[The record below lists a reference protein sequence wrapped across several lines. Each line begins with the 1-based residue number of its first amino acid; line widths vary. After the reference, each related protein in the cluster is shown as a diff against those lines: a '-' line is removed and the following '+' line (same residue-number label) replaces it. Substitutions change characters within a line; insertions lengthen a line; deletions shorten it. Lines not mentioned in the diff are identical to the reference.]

1 MQHTSDYGKN
11 VDEMNIIF
19 DVITAYMIFQMTR
32 NGDHFA
38 ITINMAKI
46 LVLLNLHQSV
56 KIKKRTLMVFVF
68 GLCSVNISRH
78 HLE

>member
-32 NGDHFA
+32 NGKHFA

-46 LVLLNLHQSV
+46 LVLLNE
-56 KIKKRTLMVFVF
+56 
-68 GLCSVNISRH
+68 N
-78 HLE
+78 

>member
-32 NGDHFA
+32 NGNHFA

-46 LVLLNLHQSV
+46 LVLLNENL
-56 KIKKRTLMVFVF
+56 KKNLDGFCVQ
-68 GLCSVNISRH
+68 
-78 HLE
+78 

>member
-1 MQHTSDYGKN
+1 MQHTSDYGHN

-32 NGDHFA
+32 NGNHFA

-46 LVLLNLHQSV
+46 LVLLNE
-56 KIKKRTLMVFVF
+56 
-68 GLCSVNISRH
+68 N
-78 HLE
+78 